1 MKNPLTDRAT
11 ARRAFIGLLLGILV
25 VSLGASTQPL
35 RFRDFYSAGV
45 EFSAQTRAL
54 DGQRVVIS
62 GFMAPPL
69 KPDADFFVL
78 TRLPME
84 YCPFCSS
91 EAEWPDDIV
100 FVRTRRTVEPIRF
113 NRLLEV
119 EGTLSLGVDV
129 DEETGFVSLMRLED
143 AVYRAR

>member
-1 MKNPLTDRAT
+1 MISVTNRT
-11 ARRAFIGLLLGILV
+11 AGRRALAGLLLVGIV
-25 VSLGASTQPL
+25 GSLGANTQVL
-35 RFRDFYSAGV
+35 RFRDFYSVGV

-69 KPDADFFVL
+69 KPDAGFFVL

-113 NRLLEV
+113 NRLVEV
-119 EGTLSLGVDV
+119 EGRLSLGVDV

>member
-1 MKNPLTDRAT
+1 MITVSNRA
-11 ARRAFIGLLLGILV
+11 AGRRALAWLLLVATVG
-25 VSLGASTQPL
+25 SLGANTQVL
-35 RFRDFYSAGV
+35 RFRDFYSVGV

-113 NRLLEV
+113 NRLVEV
-119 EGTLSLGVDV
+119 EGRLSLGVDV